1 MHGSNPCGVAC
12 RSATFMTVPEKQ
24 GAVADSNCQRL
35 QPAIRR
41 HRSAP
46 APTQP
51 GEANTLSK
59 GSFMKIQQ
67 AITHT
72 DAQGYPVLDLIIDGK
87 PAYVVQ
93 PKRTLLNAGIVVL
106 LDDDGYWR
114 NAFVADCKPEE
125 EDTVIP
131 IRGG

>member
-1 MHGSNPCGVAC
+1 
-12 RSATFMTVPEKQ
+12 
-24 GAVADSNCQRL
+24 
-35 QPAIRR
+35 
-41 HRSAP
+41 
-46 APTQP
+46 
-51 GEANTLSK
+51 
-59 GSFMKIQQ
+59 MKIQQ

-131 IRGG
+131 IRGGSPIRRW